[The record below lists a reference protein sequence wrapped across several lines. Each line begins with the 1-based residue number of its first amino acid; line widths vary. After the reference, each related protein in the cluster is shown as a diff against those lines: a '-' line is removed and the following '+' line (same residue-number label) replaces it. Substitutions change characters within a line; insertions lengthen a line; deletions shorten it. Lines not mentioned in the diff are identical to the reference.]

1 MANVTAL
8 FKKGS
13 KKDPGNYRPVS
24 LTSQIC
30 KIMERL
36 IKEDLTNFLESNKI
50 IYNSQH
56 GFRKNRS
63 CLTNLLEFMETVSNR
78 LDHGE
83 PLDIIY
89 LDFQKA
95 FDKVPYGRLL
105 LKLEAVGIKGN
116 LLNWIGAWLSDRKQ
130 RVVINGYVSGWE
142 KVYSGVPQGSVL
154 GPILFTIFINDL
166 DEDIVNRI
174 LKFADDTKLIG
185 KAHSQQ
191 DIDSIRKDLDKL
203 TLWAEQWQMG
213 FNVDKCKIM
222 HLGSKNR
229 QVVYNMGG
237 RDLNVVNEEKDLG
250 VVVCSNFKV
259 ANQCATAARK
269 GYQTLGLISR
279 TFISKKKGI
288 ISMLYKSLVR
298 PHLDYCI
305 QAWRP
310 HLQKDINVLE
320 RVQRRATR
328 MVEECKGLD
337 YEERLKVMNLT
348 TLETRRERADLIEV
362 FKILNGL
369 EGLSE
374 EDFFVRNSSVT
385 AGSMS
390 SGTSTR
396 GNSFKLYKKGVKLDV
411 AKYSF
416 ANRVVNNWNKL
427 PDTVVKAETV
437 NAFKGRLDKFLL
449 HTRGSL

>member
-1 MANVTAL
+1 
-8 FKKGS
+8 
-13 KKDPGNYRPVS
+13 
-24 LTSQIC
+24 
-30 KIMERL
+30 
-36 IKEDLTNFLESNKI
+36 
-50 IYNSQH
+50 
-56 GFRKNRS
+56 
-63 CLTNLLEFMETVSNR
+63 
-78 LDHGE
+78 
-83 PLDIIY
+83 
-89 LDFQKA
+89 
-95 FDKVPYGRLL
+95 
-105 LKLEAVGIKGN
+105 VGIKGN